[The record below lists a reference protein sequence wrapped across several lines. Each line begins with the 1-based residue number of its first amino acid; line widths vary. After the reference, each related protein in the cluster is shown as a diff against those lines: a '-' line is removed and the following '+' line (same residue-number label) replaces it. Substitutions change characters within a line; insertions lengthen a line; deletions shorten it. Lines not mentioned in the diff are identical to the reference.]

1 MNHEHHH
8 PSSIESSNN
17 NKLSQSSPSHHTGHN
32 QHIGHNVEMFR
43 NKFWVCLIISIPVLL
58 WDPMIQQWFK
68 YQLPSFPGSNFIPAV
83 FGTIVFIYGGWVFL
97 QGAYQELAHKT
108 PGMICLL
115 YTSRCV

>member
-1 MNHEHHH
+1 MDHEHHH

-68 YQLPSFPGSNFIPAV
+68 YQLPSSLVPISSCSFWNYRFHLWWMDFP
-83 FGTIVFIYGGWVFL
+83 T
-97 QGAYQELAHKT
+97 GAYKSLF
-108 PGMICLL
+108 
-115 YTSRCV
+115 